1 MPLGGQVELRPA
13 LQGAYKVYLCIV
25 GCYLVIS
32 KCPRPPGIEQNLLEM
47 RIQKLTFHD
56 FWTEIA
62 PKTTFWA
69 PIFGKT
75 YEFIAK
81 SEQYFF

>member
-32 KCPRPPGIEQNLLEM
+32 KCPKPPGNERKQLKKHLE
-47 RIQKLTFHD
+47 KLNFGPKIP
-56 FWTEIA
+56 EIGSTKE
-62 PKTTFWA
+62 PL
-69 PIFGKT
+69 
-75 YEFIAK
+75 
-81 SEQYFF
+81 